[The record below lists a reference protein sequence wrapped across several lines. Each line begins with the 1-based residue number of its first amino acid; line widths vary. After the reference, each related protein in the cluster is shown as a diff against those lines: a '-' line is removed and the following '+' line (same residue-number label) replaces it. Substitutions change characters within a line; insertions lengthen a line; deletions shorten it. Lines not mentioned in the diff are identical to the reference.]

1 MYAIDVYYNMMII
14 ETSIFTKR
22 IQEILTNDEYREL
35 QIYLVE
41 NPAAGD
47 IIKGSGGLRKFRW
60 HGSGRGKRGGSR
72 IIYYWITSKNTLLLL
87 YAFNKNESTDLTAV
101 QMKSLKNIV
110 ELELNEK

>member
-1 MYAIDVYYNMMII
+1 MIII
-14 ETSIFTKR
+14 ETSIFAKR
-22 IQEILTNDEYREL
+22 IQEILTHDEYREL
-35 QIYLVE
+35 QIYLVD

-47 IIKGSGGLRKFRW
+47 IIKGSSGLRKLRW

-72 IIYYWITSKNTLLLL
+72 IIYYWKTSKNTLLMLFV
-87 YAFNKNESTDLTAV
+87 FNKNESANLTIT